1 MNRLLILLFGIVST
15 GAVLLLLLML
25 YRYANQQTVTVA
37 TPSTEHGSF
46 LQKKQSEQA
55 GARWLRDLAARKK
68 PDFSYAV
75 SEMEIDLPLKKK
87 PEPKSSYR
95 LVLKDLDG
103 YKIFCVRQVLEQNGI
118 EYAMFRENRSGV
130 LVVRD
135 LNRKE
140 LDRIVGLV
148 REYDVKIDIE
158 KTTKD

>member
-1 MNRLLILLFGIVST
+1 
-15 GAVLLLLLML
+15 
-25 YRYANQQTVTVA
+25 
-37 TPSTEHGSF
+37 
-46 LQKKQSEQA
+46 
-55 GARWLRDLAARKK
+55 
-68 PDFSYAV
+68 
-75 SEMEIDLPLKKK
+75 MEIDLPLKKK